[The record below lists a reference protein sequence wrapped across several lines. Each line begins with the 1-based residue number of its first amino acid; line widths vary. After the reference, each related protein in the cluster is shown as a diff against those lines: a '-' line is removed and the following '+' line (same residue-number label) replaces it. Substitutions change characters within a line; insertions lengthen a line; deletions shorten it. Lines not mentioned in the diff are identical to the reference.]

1 MIATNISKTKPNI
14 ETILCHPARKQIGP
28 IIQFLGHA
36 RCSSHLENLLAW
48 SPYLAYISWKL
59 HINSWNCLPAL
70 LQWQQASKHRMKQ
83 TQTSRC

>member
-36 RCSSHLENLLAW
+36 RCSSHLENLLA
-48 SPYLAYISWKL
+48 
-59 HINSWNCLPAL
+59 
-70 LQWQQASKHRMKQ
+70 
-83 TQTSRC
+83 